1 MKDVEEEMHG
11 QVGRGEMNVLNTNL
25 CLHTRPSV
33 MAARWNQSGVDF
45 QEALYELA
53 LRSLIQ
59 LYSLSAKI
67 QSHLSHLTTLSQKR
81 KMLIAYLNVAK
92 NLKSSHQKKKKI
104 VNV

>member
-1 MKDVEEEMHG
+1 M
-11 QVGRGEMNVLNTNL
+11 
-25 CLHTRPSV
+25 
-33 MAARWNQSGVDF
+33 DF